1 MPLWAVSILAQLTRA
16 QGLLPR
22 GLKVCAFAC
31 EELTINTQAMCTNL
45 LQSIMDEQFAEQK

>member
-1 MPLWAVSILAQLTRA
+1 MPLWAISILAQLTRA

-31 EELTINTQAMCTNL
+31 EELTKNKQAMCTNL
-45 LQSIMDEQFAEQK
+45 LQSIIDEHLAE